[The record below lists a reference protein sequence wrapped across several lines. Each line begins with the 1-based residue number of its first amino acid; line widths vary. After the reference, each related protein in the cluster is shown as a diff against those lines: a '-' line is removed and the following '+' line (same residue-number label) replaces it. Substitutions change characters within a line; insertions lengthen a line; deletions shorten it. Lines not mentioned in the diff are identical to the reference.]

1 MRDSNLLRGAG
12 VVVLALALM
21 ECGYRVVF
29 WHWMAVSTPG
39 EAAAAAT
46 HMRSWVVATV
56 VLGLAWLYL
65 TWRLLMEERADR
77 RSRKAVGNTK
87 KTQV

>member
-1 MRDSNLLRGAG
+1 MRGAG

-29 WHWMAVSTPG
+29 WHWTAVSTPE
-39 EAAAAAT
+39 EAAVAAT
-46 HMRSWVVATV
+46 HMHSWLTATV

-65 TWRLLMEERADR
+65 SWKLLMEERAAR
-77 RSRKAVGNTK
+77 RSRKAVGRTVGNTK